1 MVWIFRIVLI
11 MLQSVLKFT
20 DLLIVNK
27 AQVQLLNARM
37 TFWYLAELWIIQIFL
52 ESFGLLASNGLC
64 SLESKYI
71 VPAIRA
77 TN

>member
-1 MVWIFRIVLI
+1 MVRIVLI

-37 TFWYLAELWIIQIFL
+37 TYLAELWIIQIFL